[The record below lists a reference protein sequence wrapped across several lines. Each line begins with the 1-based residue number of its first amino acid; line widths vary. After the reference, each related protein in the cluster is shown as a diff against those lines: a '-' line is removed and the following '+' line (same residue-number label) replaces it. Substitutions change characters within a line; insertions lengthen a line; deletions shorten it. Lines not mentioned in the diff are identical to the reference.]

1 MNLRAW
7 RWPLAALGIL
17 LLGSL
22 VTALALGGSSGGTLD
37 PDSASADGGRALASL
52 LRDHGVTV
60 VSVRTTADATS
71 AVQSASGG
79 ATLMVTDPG
88 LLSSGQLDT
97 LAATSAAR
105 LVVVQPD
112 SSTTRRLAGD
122 GASTWQVPQEQD
134 RLVDPQCADPDA
146 VAAGNADIGDG
157 YAFSAASASA
167 TSTATASTTGTTA
180 PNCYRLP
187 GDGYALVTLPGPGAT
202 DTVLVGSRTP
212 FRNDR
217 LADHGNA
224 ALTLRLLGKQPT
236 VVWYLPDSADP
247 DAAEARHKSFT
258 QVLPAGWR
266 WGALTLVLAVALL
279 ALWQARRLG
288 PVVTER
294 MPVAVRA
301 AETVEGR
308 ARLYERGRV
317 TDRAAGAL
325 REAARSRLAGR
336 LGLPRTAAAA
346 DVAAAIAARGGRP
359 VAETLQVLAGP
370 VPADDAAL
378 VGLASALDRLEAE
391 VGRL

>member
-1 MNLRAW
+1 MRLRAW
-7 RWPLAALGIL
+7 RWPLAALGFL

-22 VTALALGGSSGGTLD
+22 VTALVLGGNSGGTLD
-37 PDSASADGGRALASL
+37 PDSSSADGSRALASL
-52 LRDHGVTV
+52 LRDRGVTV
-60 VSVRTTADATS
+60 KPVRTTADA
-71 AVQSASGG
+71 AAAAQSASGG
-79 ATLMVTDPG
+79 ATLLVTDPG
-88 LLSSGQLDT
+88 LLTESQLDT
-97 LAATSAAR
+97 LAATPVAR
-105 LVVVQPD
+105 LVVVEPG
-112 SSTTRRLAGD
+112 SEAARRLSGDAAGAESATA
-122 GASTWQVPQEQD
+122 GQAA
-134 RLVDPQCADPDA
+134 LLDPACADADA
-146 VAAGNADIGDG
+146 VAAGNADVGDG
-157 YAFSAASASA
+157 DLF
-167 TSTATASTTGTTA
+167 TGA
-180 PNCYRLP
+180 PRPGCYRP
-187 GDGYALVTLPGPGAT
+187 AGGDGFALVTLTGPASQ
-202 DTVLVGSRTP
+202 DTVLIGSRTP

-236 VVWYLPDSADP
+236 VIWYLPDSADP
-247 DAAEARHKSFT
+247 DAVSADHKGFT
-258 QVLPAGWR
+258 DVLPAGWR

-301 AETVEGR
+301 AETAEGR

-325 REAARSRLAGR
+325 REAARSRLATR
-336 LGLPRTAAAA
+336 LGLPRTASVGDIAAA
-346 DVAAAIAARGGRP
+346 VAARGGRP
-359 VAETLQVLAGP
+359 ESETLTVLAGP

>member
-7 RWPLAALGIL
+7 RWPLAALSVL

-22 VTALALGGSSGGTLD
+22 ITAFALGGSSGGTLD
-37 PDSASADGGRALASL
+37 PDSASADGSRALATL
-52 LRDHGVTV
+52 LRDHGVAV
-60 VSVRTTADATS
+60 VPVRTTADATA
-71 AVQSASGG
+71 AVQRAAGG
-79 ATLMVTDPG
+79 ATLVVTDPG
-88 LLSSGQLDT
+88 LLDTEQLDSV
-97 LAATSAAR
+97 AATPAAR

-112 SSTTRRLAGD
+112 SLATRLLAGNTALIWSD
-122 GASTWQVPQEQD
+122 SDVPD
-134 RLVDPQCADPDA
+134 RPIDPGCADPDA
-146 VAAGNADIGDG
+146 VAAGDADLGG
-157 YAFSAASASA
+157 GTAFAGTGAS
-167 TSTATASTTGTTA
+167 G
-180 PNCYRLP
+180 CYQVP
-187 GDGYALVTLPGPGAT
+187 GEGYALVTLAGSGSA
-202 DTVLVGSRTP
+202 DTVLVGSRVP

-217 LADHGNA
+217 LADRGNA
-224 ALTLRLLGKQPT
+224 ALTLRLLGKHPT

-247 DAAEARHKSFT
+247 DAAAGAHKSLSD
-258 QVLPAGWR
+258 VLPAGWR

-325 REAARSRLAGR
+325 REAARSRLAVR

-346 DVAAAIAARGGRP
+346 DVAAAIAARGGP
-359 VAETLQVLAGP
+359 PATMTLPVLAGP
-370 VPADDAAL
+370 APADDAAL
-378 VGLASALDRLEAE
+378 VGLAAALDRLEAE

>member
-7 RWPLAALGIL
+7 RWPLAALGVL
-17 LLGSL
+17 LLGAL
-22 VTALALGGSSGGTLD
+22 LTAFVLGGDSGGTLD
-37 PDSASADGGRALASL
+37 PDSASADGSRALATL

-60 VSVRTTADATS
+60 VPVRTTADAAS
-71 AVQSASGG
+71 AVRSTAAP
-79 ATLMVTDPG
+79 ATLLVTDPG
-88 LLSSGQLDT
+88 LLTTGQLDT
-97 LAATSAAR
+97 LAAAPAAR

-112 SSTTRRLAGD
+112 TVATRVLTAD
-122 GASTWQVPQEQD
+122 AASTWPATSQNS
-134 RLVDPQCADPDA
+134 LVDPACTDPDA
-146 VAAGNADIGDG
+146 VAAGDADIGDG
-157 YAFSAASASA
+157 AAFIETAAP
-167 TSTATASTTGTTA
+167 G
-180 PNCYRLP
+180 CYKLP
-187 GDGYALVTLPGPGAT
+187 GDGYALLTLTGSGPM

-224 ALTLRLLGKQPT
+224 ALTMRLLGKHPT
-236 VVWYLPDSADP
+236 LVWYLPDSADP
-247 DAAEARHKSFT
+247 DAVSDGHKTFT

-266 WGALTLVLAVALL
+266 WGALALIPAIALL

-294 MPVAVRA
+294 MPVAIRA

-317 TDRAAGAL
+317 TDRAAAAL
-325 REAARSRLAGR
+325 REAARARLAGR
-336 LGLPRTAAAA
+336 LGLPRTAPPA

-359 VAETLQVLAGP
+359 APQALHVLAGP
-370 VPADDAAL
+370 VPSDDTAL
-378 VGLASALDRLEAE
+378 VRLASALDQLEAE

>member
-1 MNLRAW
+1 MRLRAW

-22 VTALALGGSSGGTLD
+22 VTALALGGDSGGTLD
-37 PDSASADGGRALASL
+37 PDSASADGSRALATL
-52 LRDHGVTV
+52 LQDHGVKV
-60 VSVRTTADATS
+60 VPERTTAAAIS
-71 AVQSASGG
+71 AVRAAPDG
-79 ATLMVTDPG
+79 ATLVLTDPG
-88 LLSSGQLDT
+88 LLSNGQLDT

-112 SSTTRRLAGD
+112 PLSTRRLTGD
-122 GASTWQVPQEQD
+122 AASVWTTPEGQD
-134 RLVDPQCADPDA
+134 RLVDPTCSDPDA

-157 YAFSAASASA
+157 DAFRGTSAP
-167 TSTATASTTGTTA
+167 G
-180 PNCYRLP
+180 CYRLP
-187 GDGYALVTLPGPGAT
+187 GDGYALVTLTGPGSA

-224 ALTLRLLGKQPT
+224 ALALRLLGRHPT

-247 DAAEARHKSFT
+247 DAASDGRKSFT
-258 QVLPAGWR
+258 AVLPAGWR
-266 WGALTLVLAVALL
+266 WGALTLVLAIALL

-308 ARLYERGRV
+308 ARLYERGHV

-325 REAARSRLAGR
+325 REATRSRLAGR
-336 LGLPRTAAAA
+336 LGLPRAAATT

-359 VAETLQVLAGP
+359 AMETLQVLAGP

>member
-1 MNLRAW
+1 
-7 RWPLAALGIL
+7 
-17 LLGSL
+17 
-22 VTALALGGSSGGTLD
+22 
-37 PDSASADGGRALASL
+37 
-52 LRDHGVTV
+52 
-60 VSVRTTADATS
+60 
-71 AVQSASGG
+71 
-79 ATLMVTDPG
+79 
-88 LLSSGQLDT
+88 

-112 SSTTRRLAGD
+112 SLATRRLAGD
-122 GASTWQVPQEQD
+122 AAADTWHVPEGQD
-134 RLVDPQCADPDA
+134 RPVDPACSQPDA

-157 YAFSAASASA
+157 DAF
-167 TSTATASTTGTTA
+167 TATAA
-180 PNCYRLP
+180 PGCYRLP
-187 GDGYALVTLPGPGAT
+187 GDGYALVTLPGPGSA

-224 ALTLRLLGKQPT
+224 ALTLRLLGKHPT

-247 DAAEARHKSFT
+247 DAAEAGHKSFT
-258 QVLPAGWR
+258 QILPAGWR

-325 REAARSRLAGR
+325 REATRSRLAGR
-336 LGLPRTAAAA
+336 LGLPRTAAPA

-359 VAETLQVLAGP
+359 TAETLQVLAGP

-378 VGLASALDRLEAE
+378 VGLASALDRLEAG